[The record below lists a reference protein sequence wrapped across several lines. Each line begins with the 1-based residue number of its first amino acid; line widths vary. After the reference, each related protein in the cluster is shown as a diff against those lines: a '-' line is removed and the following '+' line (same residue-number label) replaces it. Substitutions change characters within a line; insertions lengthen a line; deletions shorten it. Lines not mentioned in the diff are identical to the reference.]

1 MVVDFSALTKKEL
14 HDMCRERGI
23 RGFSRLKREALEELL
38 SSTTTDVDERDTS
51 SATISTDENRPLR
64 FIDLFCGIGGFHQ
77 AMMPFGACV
86 FASDIDKACRE
97 VYVENYG
104 VEPAGDIT
112 KVDIGTI
119 PDFDVLCGGFPCQPF
134 SNGGKKRTFN
144 DSRGLLFD
152 HIMRIARAKRPKF
165 MFLENV
171 KHILKVDGERVIQH
185 IEKEIADAG
194 YHLQKEIISPH
205 EFGVPQQRERVYF
218 ICIRKDVF
226 DSRSPYVFQKMN
238 LSNTYNLD
246 FFLEKSPDLEK
257 YGIPD
262 EIGGVLDAWDELIK
276 RFDVGEVMSPT
287 ILVHDAYRDYT
298 EQQLTD
304 RPEWK
309 KEYMEKNKRLI
320 EKYRDVFDEWYIRYS
335 DILKKREI
343 YGKLEWQA
351 GIKREG
357 GTIFDHF
364 IQIRQSGIRV
374 KKCRFFPTLV
384 AISQIPIYGKQRRYI
399 TPRECA
405 RLQSFP
411 DSFKMHS
418 SDRQSYKQFGN
429 CINVKNASD
438 IIRQTLAHYSIF
450 PTSV

>member
-1 MVVDFSALTKKEL
+1 MMSLDFSKLNKTEL
-14 HDMCRERGI
+14 QNVCRERGL
-23 RGFSRLKREALEELL
+23 RGFSKLKKEALIGLL
-38 SSTTTDVDERDTS
+38 SMTSDVEESPS
-51 SATISTDENRPLR
+51 SVATPADRPLK

-77 AMMPFGACV
+77 AMMPFGTCV

-97 VYVENYG
+97 VYLDNYG
-104 VEPAGDIT
+104 IEPAGDIT
-112 KVDIGTI
+112 KVDVQSI

-152 HIMRIARAKRPKF
+152 HIIRIARAKRPKF

-171 KHILKVDGERVIQH
+171 KHILEVDNKRVIEY
-185 IEKEIADAG
+185 IKKEIEDAG
-194 YHLQKEIISPH
+194 YNYQKDIISPH

-218 ICIRKDVF
+218 ICIRKDVY
-226 DSRSPYVFQKMN
+226 DSREPYKFEKKDMT
-238 LSNTYNLD
+238 NTYDLD
-246 FFLEKSPDLEK
+246 LFLESSPDLKE

-262 EIGGVLDAWDELIK
+262 EIGGVLNAWDELIR

-287 ILVHDAYRDYT
+287 ILVNDAYRDYT
-298 EQQLTD
+298 EQQLAD
-304 RPEWK
+304 RPAWK
-309 KEYMEKNKRLI
+309 KEYMKKNERLL
-320 EKYRDVFDEWYIRYS
+320 EKYRDVFDEWYARHS
-335 DILKKREI
+335 DILRKREI

-351 GIKREG
+351 GVKREG
-357 GTIFDHF
+357 DTIFDHF

-411 DSFKMHS
+411 DSFKIHP

-429 CINVKNASD
+429 CVNVKNASD

-450 PTSV
+450 QDRITV